1 MHLQLF
7 WGKKGG
13 KERETQ
19 SKKSV
24 KERKIGWVEKKGR
37 RRRVL
42 CTLGVFFKAVQ
53 T

>member
-7 WGKKGG
+7 WGKKGEK
-13 KERETQ
+13 KEKQ